1 MYSVDSYF
9 WARNLCELPLQLIL
23 PFFFTPCMYFGCNM
37 NYHSP
42 TPFFNFSNIQYI
54 FNVSQQFKVFITIA
68 NGLACESL
76 GLITATLTK
85 SIEQAAVLSPVFIL
99 PMMLFAGFFVKQD
112 SIPVILIPFKYL
124 SIFKYSFQAYVQV
137 FYFLI

>member
-1 MYSVDSYF
+1 M
-9 WARNLCELPLQLIL
+9 
-23 PFFFTPCMYFGCNM
+23 
-37 NYHSP
+37 
-42 TPFFNFSNIQYI
+42 
-54 FNVSQQFKVFITIA
+54 

-124 SIFKYSFQAYVQV
+124 SIFKYSYQAYVEV
-137 FYFLI
+137 FLKFNTLTKIYIFIRMNSTDCLFKPPKSMIKVYFCLS